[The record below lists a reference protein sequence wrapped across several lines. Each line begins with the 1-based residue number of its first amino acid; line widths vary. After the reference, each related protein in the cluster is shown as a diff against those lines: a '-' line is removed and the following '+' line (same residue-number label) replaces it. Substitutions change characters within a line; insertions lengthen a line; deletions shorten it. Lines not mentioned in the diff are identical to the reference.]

1 MDDVK
6 GRGHDARIGG
16 SPVSWFVDAA
26 VGAVIVVVFWI
37 LPMMSASD
45 LSAASIRAGVFL
57 AIVVFTAVLLR
68 WRCPVLAPA
77 AALLAT
83 ATGWAMGL
91 PNSDPML
98 AAAWCLYPM
107 ALRRGARAR
116 RVGLISVGA
125 IVLASGL
132 LAFTSDDRF
141 NAQRAVTGVGA
152 IGVSWLL
159 GHAEAR
165 RMNLAQQA
173 VEQQAEFDRIRAQE
187 AMAREVHDV
196 VGHALSVISA
206 EADVARH
213 LPDSDEN
220 ELRESLAGI
229 ERRARGALEDVQG
242 LVRALRAGKQAI
254 DDAEHGPASE
264 TLPRLATAARATG
277 LEVTTHID
285 LPEIPI
291 ATSHVLIRIVQEAL
305 SNIIRHAHASRCEI
319 AVWQDDGALI
329 VRIDDDGEGL
339 PSALRPGNGLVGM
352 RERVEEAGGQLTI
365 TNRLDGGARV
375 LAQLPGG
382 TAR

>member
-254 DDAEHGPASE
+254 DEAEHGPASE
-264 TLPRLATAARATG
+264 TLPG
-277 LEVTTHID
+277 
-285 LPEIPI
+285 
-291 ATSHVLIRIVQEAL
+291 
-305 SNIIRHAHASRCEI
+305 SR
-319 AVWQDDGALI
+319 
-329 VRIDDDGEGL
+329 R
-339 PSALRPGNGLVGM
+339 RPVPP
-352 RERVEEAGGQLTI
+352 VSK
-365 TNRLDGGARV
+365 
-375 LAQLPGG
+375 
-382 TAR
+382 